1 MQALTCQARPRDAS
15 RFVQAAFLRRL
26 VVARARP
33 VQHASARVA
42 GAHAAIRLR
51 AAARQV
57 AKLTLAH
64 LASDG
69 GDGAGAEQGG
79 STHYLD
85 EEDG

>member
-1 MQALTCQARPRDAS
+1 MRL
-15 RFVQAAFLRRL
+15 VQAAFLRRL

-33 VQHASARVA
+33 VP

-51 AAARQV
+51 PAARQGLV
-57 AKLTLAH
+57 AKLSLAH